1 MPTIN
6 DLRQQAATIKNAT
19 QVGENTANRVG
30 GTFETVADLLEQAGG
45 GGQGIPSVDLSQLN
59 ALRTPADQTDANPTV
74 YNVTTMHTLSGTTI
88 KVGTLF
94 VFSDGARVVVTQV
107 LVSNYQVDG
116 GGNISSPNTS
126 QITIYYRMFNIVQET
141 WSTWTL
147 YAGGSGGGTI
157 DPYPVSGSDNAVASN
172 GVFERLQDVAPK
184 VDISEIDDID
194 EYSDMLATKPA
205 FYTVTTTLARNV
217 FRIGTL
223 MEFANQGRYILYQI
237 LATDYVLNEDGTLDT
252 RLSQNGGLKLIWRMK
267 QFSSNP
273 PEGVTIGEWSKWSYL
288 SGGGGGEV
296 DAYTKSETNALL
308 ERKQNTI
315 SDLSTIRSGASAGAT
330 AYQKPSTGI
339 PKTDLASAVQTS
351 LGKADTALQ
360 NETDPV
366 FGASAASGIT
376 SSNIT
381 SWNGKAEKIAEINHG
396 TSDTTFALTP
406 NIHHVWGE
414 VTSLTLTLA
423 TGEAGIANEY
433 MFRFYSGS
441 TPTTLNLPS
450 TVQWV
455 QPLTCQQ
462 DKYYEVSIIDN
473 LAVYITSGMAAAES
487 SGGTPEYATKDWVT
501 NKIETEIDGG
511 YYYV

>member
-1 MPTIN
+1 MPTIS
-6 DLRQQAATIKNAT
+6 DLRQLAATIKNAT

-116 GGNISSPNTS
+116 GGSISSPNAS

-141 WSTWTL
+141 WSAWTL
-147 YAGGSGGGTI
+147 YAGGSGGGGTI

-172 GVFERLQDVAPK
+172 GVFERLQENAPK
-184 VDISEIDDID
+184 VDISAIDDID
-194 EYSDMLATKPA
+194 EYSDMLATKSP
-205 FYTVTTTLARNV
+205 YYIVTKTIRNNV

-252 RLSQNGGLKLIWRMK
+252 VLSQNGDLKLIWRMK

-273 PEGVTIGEWSKWSYL
+273 PEGVVIGEWSKWSYL

-296 DAYTKSETNALL
+296 DAYTKTETDTLL
-308 ERKQNTI
+308 AQKQNVLTFDNVPTANSNNPVKSGGVKTELDGKVGKTGNETI
-315 SDLSTIRSGASAGAT
+315 AGNKT
-330 AYQKPSTGI
+330 FTGSI
-339 PKTDLASAVQTS
+339 ILNDLAQLQEGNRELQDVLDEIYQRVLTFDNAPTDGSDNPVKSGGIYDYLIDLLSAYIPATQFATINGSSITQGGNIQVVVPQ
-351 LGKADTALQ
+351 
-360 NETDPV
+360 
-366 FGASAASGIT
+366 GAITIDAAPT
-376 SSNIT
+376 
-381 SWNGKAEKIAEINHG
+381 
-396 TSDTTFALTP
+396 
-406 NIHHVWGE
+406 
-414 VTSLTLTLA
+414 
-423 TGEAGIANEY
+423 
-433 MFRFYSGS
+433 SGS
-441 TPTTLNLPS
+441 QN
-450 TVQWV
+450 
-455 QPLTCQQ
+455 
-462 DKYYEVSIIDN
+462 
-473 LAVYITSGMAAAES
+473 AVS
-487 SGGTPEYATKDWVT
+487 SGGAYDA
-501 NKIETEIDGG
+501 IEGG
-511 YYYV
+511 FYY

>member
-19 QVGENTANRVG
+19 QVGENTATRVG

-126 QITIYYRMFNIVQET
+126 QITMYYRMFNIVQET

-172 GVFERLQDVAPK
+172 GVFERLQEAAPK
-184 VDISEIDDID
+184 VDISAIDDID

-237 LATDYVLNEDGTLDT
+237 LATDFVLNEDGTLDT

-308 ERKQNTI
+308 AQKQNILTFDNVPTANSNNPVKSGGVKTAIDAKQDTI
-315 SDLSTIRSGASAGAT
+315 NTVNVTVDNN
-330 AYQKPSTGI
+330 TG
-339 PKTDLASAVQTS
+339 
-351 LGKADTALQ
+351 
-360 NETDPV
+360 
-366 FGASAASGIT
+366 
-376 SSNIT
+376 
-381 SWNGKAEKIAEINHG
+381 
-396 TSDTTFALTP
+396 TP
-406 NIHHVWGE
+406 
-414 VTSLTLTLA
+414 
-423 TGEAGIANEY
+423 
-433 MFRFYSGS
+433 SGS
-441 TPTTLNLPS
+441 AS
-450 TVQWV
+450 V
-455 QPLTCQQ
+455 
-462 DKYYEVSIIDN
+462 
-473 LAVYITSGMAAAES
+473 
-487 SGGTPEYATKDWVT
+487 SGGTLSLNFQNLKGATGATGPQGIQGVQGVQGPKGDTGVT
-501 NKIETEIDGG
+501 GDVSSLAIIHGIDKTSSYGTTDVCGADAAQALLNEIEGG
-511 YYYV
+511 FYY